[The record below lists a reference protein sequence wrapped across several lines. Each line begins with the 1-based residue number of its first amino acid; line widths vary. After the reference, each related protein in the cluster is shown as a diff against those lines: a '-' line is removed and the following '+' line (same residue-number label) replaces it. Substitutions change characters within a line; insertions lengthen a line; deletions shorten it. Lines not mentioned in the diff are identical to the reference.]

1 MFHFIRLGAD
11 IERETITFKT
21 FEQKQLLKMISY
33 QVETSLSAMEF
44 KELLINSTLGER
56 RPIEDLVRVEAMVK
70 NANLIITARDGN
82 KLVGVA
88 RSVTDFVYCT
98 YLSDLAVDLDY
109 QKQGIGKELIR
120 LTKQATP
127 QATTILLAAPKA
139 VDYYPHI
146 GMTKHNACFLLT
158 DETDLK

>member
-1 MFHFIRLGAD
+1 MIRYQA
-11 IERETITFKT
+11 ETNLTAI
-21 FEQKQLLKMISY
+21 
-33 QVETSLSAMEF
+33 EF

-56 RPIEDLVRVEAMVK
+56 RPVEDFSRIEAMVQ

-88 RSVTDFVYCT
+88 RSVTDVMYCT
-98 YLSDLAVDLDY
+98 YLSDLAVDLKY